1 MHELAITQSIVSA
14 VSKHACGRPV
24 KRVVLE
30 VGTLAGVMP
39 DAIAFCFD
47 VVAQDTALE
56 GATLDIRLIEARARC
71 RACGTEFM
79 QDSLIHPCRCGS
91 HDVERLS
98 GEELNIRQYEL
109 DPAFEPAPARPAR
122 RVTCAKPAAA
132 RMARKPRSS
141 I

>member
-14 VSKHACGRPV
+14 VSEHAGGRPV

-30 VGTLAGVMP
+30 IGTLAGVMA

-47 VVAQDTALE
+47 VVAHDTVLE
-56 GATLDIRLIEARARC
+56 GATLDIRLVEARALC
-71 RACGTEFM
+71 RACGTEFVRE
-79 QDSLIHPCRCGS
+79 SLIQPCRCGS

-109 DPAFEPAPARPAR
+109 AAAFEPAPLGSA
-122 RVTCAKPAAA
+122 
-132 RMARKPRSS
+132 
-141 I
+141 